1 MDFHPSALIRYG
13 ASHLDWRLALQRE
26 NAELRGA
33 LARSCQ
39 SQEAMQRETASLQRA
54 LAACQADLAGARQ
67 EAGEWQHK
75 TAELQQFTA
84 ALQETVAD
92 LKRRLGKDSSNSSKP
107 PSSDGLAKKTR
118 TTASSLRG
126 VSGKK
131 SGGQKGH
138 KGDTL
143 NQTATP
149 DFVQSHTAETCA
161 HCRAALTAAMVT
173 GVEKRQVFDVPVPR
187 LEVTEHQAQVYRC
200 TQCRTVT
207 KAAFPAGVNAAA
219 QYGPRLKGFAVYLN
233 VQHLIPEDRVA
244 EALRDMFDAKHL
256 CPASIVAWGIKT
268 AVAMRPLANHIEVLI
283 KQAAVRHLDET
294 GFRISAKTRWLHSA
308 STLTLTHFRI
318 GASRG
323 DIPKDFAGGVNV
335 HDHFGPYYT
344 VSKVDH
350 ALCNAHH
357 LRELKALIDIEK
369 EPWAKKMS
377 WLLLAINR
385 AVDRAKAKKLTS
397 LTAHQLRRFNLHY
410 DAIVARGLAY
420 HLAQPPLRLRAAGA
434 RGRLARRPGHNLL
447 IRLRDYKA
455 DVLRFMINFEVPFTN
470 NLAEQAIRMM
480 KVKMKISGGFRTE
493 EGAKTFVTLRTVIA
507 TARKNGWNILETLTT
522 PARQLILKLSG

>member
-1 MDFHPSALIRYG
+1 MDFHPSALIRI
-13 ASHLDWRLALQRE
+13 DALQQK
-26 NAELRGA
+26 NAELLHSLTLSLQAWEVIRLDLGSSQQA
-33 LARSCQ
+33 LATCQ
-39 SQEAMQRETASLQRA
+39 HE
-54 LAACQADLAGARQ
+54 LAVAHQLI
-67 EAGEWQHK
+67 
-75 TAELQQFTA
+75 
-84 ALQETVAD
+84 AD

-107 PSSDGLAKKTR
+107 PSSDGLGKKTR

-143 NQTATP
+143 QQTTTP

-161 HCRAALTAAMVT
+161 HCQAALTAAMVT
-173 GVEKRQVFDVPVPR
+173 GVERRQVFDVPEPR
-187 LEVTEHQAQVYRC
+187 LEVTEHQAQVYSC

-207 KAAFPAGVNAAA
+207 KAAFPEGVNAAA
-219 QYGPRLKGFAVYLN
+219 QYGPRIRGFAIYLN
-233 VQHLIPEDRVA
+233 VQHLIPEDRAA
-244 EALRDMFDAKHL
+244 EALQDMFGAKHL

-268 AVAMRPLANHIEVLI
+268 AEAMQPVADCIEEKV
-283 KQAAVRHLDET
+283 KQAPVRNLDET
-294 GFRISAKTRWLHSA
+294 GFRICSKTRWLHSA
-308 STLTLTHFRI
+308 STLTLTHYRI
-318 GASRG
+318 GQSRG
-323 DIPKDFAGGVNV
+323 DILKGFALGVIV
-335 HDHFGPYYT
+335 HDHFKPYYT
-344 VSKVDH
+344 VPDVDH

-357 LRELKALIDIEK
+357 LRELKALQEIEK

-385 AVDRAKAKKLTS
+385 AVDRARAQGLTA
-397 LTAHQLRRFNLHY
+397 LTAHQLRRFNRFY
-410 DAIVARGLAY
+410 DAVVALGLAC
-420 HLAQPPLRLRAAGA
+420 HLAQRPLKLRAAGA

-455 DVLRFMINFEVPFTN
+455 DVLRFVTDFNIPFTN

-493 EGAKTFVTLRTVIA
+493 QGAKTFATLRTVIA
-507 TARKNGWNILETLTT
+507 TARKRGWNILKTLTT
-522 PARQLILKLSG
+522 PARQLILDLSG